1 MTNEEKTRITGQV
14 VIELAEA
21 KRTLACLEAKA
32 ERMSLE
38 FGLLANWLRGHFP
51 SGAALDSAL
60 SVPDALKLVEEIKDT
75 KASVEQPGRTS
86 HAVGGLA

>member
-1 MTNEEKTRITGQV
+1 MTDEEKTKITGQV

-21 KRTLACLEAKA
+21 KRTLACLEAMA

-51 SGAALDSAL
+51 SGVELGS
-60 SVPDALKLVEEIKDT
+60 SPTVPDALKLIDEIKDT
-75 KASVEQPGRTS
+75 KARVERLEERRVQLG
-86 HAVGGLA
+86 V

>member
-1 MTNEEKTRITGQV
+1 MTDDEKTKITGQV
-14 VIELAEA
+14 VIELAET
-21 KRTLACLEAKA
+21 KRILACLLAKA

-38 FGLLANWLRGHFP
+38 FGLLANWLRDHFP

-75 KASVEQPGRTS
+75 KDRVERLEERRAQLG
-86 HAVGGLA
+86 V